1 MNLKAESL
9 EEPDVVPLWING
21 EATTSSPPTTFTVA
35 SVSKPQD
42 APIIAHSADSEAAN
56 RAADAAWAAF
66 ASWRKTSPQIRRDL
80 LLRVA
85 DAYER
90 RLQQLIELQMRE
102 TNCTNQWAQM
112 NVKYA
117 IELLKETASRVTAV
131 SGEIPQ
137 ITDHNRL
144 ALVFRQP
151 LGPILTI
158 APSVMPLSVPF

>member
-1 MNLKAESL
+1 MNLKMASS
-9 EEPDVVPLWING
+9 DMVPLWING
-21 EATTSSPPTTFTVA
+21 EATTSSPPTTFIVT
-35 SVSKPQD
+35 SLSNPQD
-42 APIIAHSADSEAAN
+42 TPIRAHSADSDAAAH
-56 RAADAAWAAF
+56 AADAAWAAF
-66 ASWRKTSPQIRRDL
+66 ASWRTTSPQTRRDL

-90 RLQQLIELQMRE
+90 RLQQLTELQVRE
-102 TNCTNQWAQM
+102 TSCTEQWGQM

-117 IELLKETASRVTAV
+117 IELLRETASRVTAV

-137 ITDHNRL
+137 VTDHKKL

-158 APSVMPLSVPF
+158 APSVMCLRCPFS